1 MVSTRLY
8 IHDNILSW
16 NVKGKNMNERTL
28 NEFAAY
34 YKRVI
39 RVERYLKD
47 LIYEKYTE
55 IHGSNAYLHIYNRY
69 LSNLKTRQQANDKT
83 FFKIYRDTKDNLKKL
98 EISIDKMYTSEVL
111 AKMRGKLVILFALLC
126 FCLPCQAVTL
136 HGSVQ
141 YTAEQARQEAFDGVK
156 NFDALSV
163 IGVFEPRYYFDLN
176 ALNDVLVVAKTKT
189 KLMKVINY
197 ELYTVVYKDSPNKE
211 YIYEKG
217 KEKNKLVSTITKTN
231 YKHLKY
237 SPNGELLSIEYFAGN
252 DSFLYNPQ
260 GELIGHWKGLNGKE
274 FEYNLKSKME
284 IMYSAQ

>member
-1 MVSTRLY
+1 MTDKKWGGKREGAGRPKGTNNKKQYTFRLS
-8 IHDNILSW
+8 DEELKA
-16 NVKGKNMNERTL
+16 VK
-28 NEFAAY
+28 
-34 YKRVI
+34 
-39 RVERYLKD
+39 
-47 LIYEKYTE
+47 
-55 IHGSNAYLHIYNRY
+55 
-69 LSNLKTRQQANDKT
+69 
-83 FFKIYRDTKDNLKKL
+83 
-98 EISIDKMYTSEVL
+98 EVL
-111 AKMRGKLVILFALLC
+111 AKMRGKLVILFTLLC

-136 HGSVQ
+136 HGGVQ

-163 IGVFEPRYYFDLN
+163 IGVFEPRYYFNLN
-176 ALNDVLVVAKTKT
+176 ALNDVLVAAKTKT

-217 KEKNKLVSTITKTN
+217 KEKNKLVATITKTN

-260 GELIGHWKGLNGKE
+260 GKLIGHWKGLAGKD
-274 FEYNLKSKME
+274 FQYNLRSKME
-284 IMYSAQ
+284 LMYSAQ